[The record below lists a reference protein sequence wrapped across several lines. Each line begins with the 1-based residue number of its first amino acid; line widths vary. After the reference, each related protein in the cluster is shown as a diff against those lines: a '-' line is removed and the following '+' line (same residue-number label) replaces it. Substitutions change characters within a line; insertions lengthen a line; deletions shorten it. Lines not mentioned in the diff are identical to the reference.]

1 MNIDKKSLARVGIG
15 IVILH
20 VVITFAHG
28 TAHTNLFIAMSLLQN
43 VYIFLVILAGPIFA
57 AVFLLKNPRVG
68 FAVLA
73 ISMLGSLLFG
83 VYYHFI
89 AFSSDNVFTLDSRPW
104 TMTFQL
110 TAVLLAMVE
119 FAGTGIGLL
128 GFLEQD

>member
-1 MNIDKKSLARVGIG
+1 MNIDKKSLARIGIG

-20 VVITFAHG
+20 VVITFVHAI
-28 TAHTNLFIAMSLLQN
+28 AHTNLYIAMSLLQN

-57 AVFLLKNPRVG
+57 AVYLRKNPPVG

-73 ISMLGSLLFG
+73 VSMLGSFLFG

-89 AFSSDNVFTLDSRPW
+89 AISSDNVLTLDDRPW

-110 TAVLLAMVE
+110 TAVLLAIVE
-119 FAGTGIGLL
+119 FAGTGLGLA
-128 GFLEQD
+128 GFLGQD